1 MHMDCPLF
9 NKLNRF
15 ADPVIFKNLSI
26 FKRLNFYPNLQVYF
40 LDYVISMYGRK
51 IQMYPQIRVESR
63 MNLTDYNIPF

>member
-1 MHMDCPLF
+1 MHMDCPFF